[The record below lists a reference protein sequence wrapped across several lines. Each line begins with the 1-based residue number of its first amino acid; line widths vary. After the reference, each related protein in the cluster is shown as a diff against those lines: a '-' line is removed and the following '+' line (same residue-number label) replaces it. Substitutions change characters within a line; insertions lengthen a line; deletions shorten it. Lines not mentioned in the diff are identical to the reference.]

1 MLFNSPI
8 FIYLFLPFVV
18 LAGNALRTRFEN
30 KSYFIVFLSIASI
43 FFYGYTEYKW
53 TFIILFSI
61 MFNYMLARHFID
73 SANSALRKPMMIFGV
88 AVNLALLG
96 YFKYTDFLLANV
108 NELFGTSL
116 PFLGI
121 VLPIGISFYTFQQIA
136 FLVDAY
142 RAKVTHFTFR
152 RYLFFITFFPQLIAG
167 PIVHHAEILPQLA
180 RRWRSDLTSDIALG
194 LFIFLIGLT
203 KKALLADSFAGIAT
217 PIFDSADGGAV
228 LTTQEAWVGALAY
241 ALQIYFD
248 FSGYSDMAIGIARMF
263 GLRLPIN
270 FNSPYKSVG
279 IIDFWRRWH
288 ITLSRF
294 LRDYLYI
301 PLGGNRSGRVR
312 RYLNLLITML
322 LGGIW
327 HGAGWGFVIWGFLH
341 GAFLMIQHGLR
352 SAFGRSETRL
362 PRPFLRGLG
371 WALTLLAVILAWVP
385 FRAVS
390 LDGLTGMW
398 GAMAGLSAG
407 AEILTLEDDFFAW
420 IAAGLMIV
428 TLLPNS
434 QEIVERLFGYR
445 IGTSMPARAPVP
457 ASQAYSAAPKPRQA
471 TTSDGAN
478 DRPESLPNLV
488 RPAKS
493 RLALQIGLA
502 ACLGFGA
509 VAGIA
514 LNNQITEFIY
524 FQF

>member
-301 PLGGNRSGRVR
+301 PLGGNRGSSFATYRGAALSQPSDHHAAR
-312 RYLNLLITML
+312 RHLAWRRL
-322 LGGIW
+322 
-327 HGAGWGFVIWGFLH
+327 
-341 GAFLMIQHGLR
+341 GLR
-352 SAFGRSETRL
+352 HLGL
-362 PRPFLRGLG
+362 PARGLPDDRARPSFG
-371 WALTLLAVILAWVP
+371 VRSLGNTPAPAVPQRPWLGVDLACCHPRLGALPCGLAG
-385 FRAVS
+385 R
-390 LDGLTGMW
+390 LDGDVG
-398 GAMAGLSAG
+398 GDGG
-407 AEILTLEDDFFAW
+407 AECGRRD
-420 IAAGLMIV
+420 
-428 TLLPNS
+428 PH
-434 QEIVERLFGYR
+434 
-445 IGTSMPARAPVP
+445 
-457 ASQAYSAAPKPRQA
+457 PR
-471 TTSDGAN
+471 G
-478 DRPESLPNLV
+478 
-488 RPAKS
+488 
-493 RLALQIGLA
+493 
-502 ACLGFGA
+502 
-509 VAGIA
+509 
-514 LNNQITEFIY
+514 
-524 FQF
+524 

>member
-8 FIYLFLPFVV
+8 FIYLFLPVVV
-18 LAGNALRTRFEN
+18 LVGNALRTRFDD
-30 KSYFIVFLSIASI
+30 KSYFIVFLSIASL
-43 FFYGYTEYKW
+43 FFYGYTEFKW

-61 MFNYMLARHFID
+61 LFNYALARNFLD
-73 SANSALRKPMMIFGV
+73 TPGSALRKPMMIFGV

-96 YFKYTDFLLANV
+96 YFKYTDFLIANV
-108 NELFGTSL
+108 NDLLGTSL
-116 PFLGI
+116 PILGI

-142 RAKVTHFTFR
+142 RGQVTDFTFR

-180 RRWRSDLTSDIALG
+180 KRWRIDLTSDLALG
-194 LFIFLIGLT
+194 LFIFMIGLA

-217 PIFDSADGGAV
+217 PIFDSADGGAA
-228 LTTQEAWVGALAY
+228 LTAKEAWVGALAY
-241 ALQIYFD
+241 TFQIYFD

-270 FNSPYKSVG
+270 FASPYKSVG

-301 PLGGNRSGRVR
+301 PLGGNRSGRIR

-341 GAFLMIQHGLR
+341 GTFLMIEHGFRTLFAR
-352 SAFGRSETRL
+352 APL
-362 PRPFLRGLG
+362 PLPHPLVCGLG
-371 WALTLLAVILAWVP
+371 WAVTFLAVVLAWVP
-385 FRAVS
+385 FRAVT
-390 LDGLTGMW
+390 LDGMIGMW
-398 GAMAGLSAG
+398 GAMAGLSVG
-407 AEILTLEDDFFAW
+407 SEILTLEDEFFAW
-420 IAAGLMIV
+420 VAAGLVLV

-434 QEIVERLFGYR
+434 QEIVERLFGYK
-445 IGTSMPARAPVP
+445 IGTSLPPRRPTPAQDASPAGQEMPAGTMATPEGT
-457 ASQAYSAAPKPRQA
+457 AELAAP
-471 TTSDGAN
+471 GA
-478 DRPESLPNLV
+478 L
-488 RPAKS
+488 
-493 RLALQIGLA
+493 RLALQVGLA
-502 ACLGFGA
+502 ACLGFA
-509 VAGIA
+509 AIAGIA
-514 LNNQITEFIY
+514 LNNEITEFIY

>member
-1 MLFNSPI
+1 
-8 FIYLFLPFVV
+8 
-18 LAGNALRTRFEN
+18 
-30 KSYFIVFLSIASI
+30 
-43 FFYGYTEYKW
+43 
-53 TFIILFSI
+53 
-61 MFNYMLARHFID
+61 
-73 SANSALRKPMMIFGV
+73 
-88 AVNLALLG
+88 LALLG
-96 YFKYTDFLLANV
+96 YFKYTDFLIANV
-108 NELFGTSL
+108 NELLGTSL
-116 PFLGI
+116 PILGI

-142 RAKVTHFTFR
+142 RGQVTDFTFK

-180 RRWRSDLTSDIALG
+180 KRWRIDLTSDLALG

-228 LTTQEAWVGALAY
+228 LTAQEAWVGALAY
-241 ALQIYFD
+241 TFQIYFD

-270 FNSPYKSVG
+270 FASPYKSVG
-279 IIDFWRRWH
+279 IIEFWRRWH

-341 GAFLMIQHGLR
+341 GAFLMIEHGFRALF
-352 SAFGRSETRL
+352 AKTPVPL
-362 PRPFLRGLG
+362 PRPLLRGLG
-371 WALTLLAVILAWVP
+371 WGLTFLAVILAWVP
-385 FRAVS
+385 FRAVT
-390 LDGLTGMW
+390 LDGVTGMW
-398 GAMAGLSAG
+398 GAMAGLSVG
-407 AEILTLEDDFFAW
+407 TEILTLEDEFFAW
-420 IAAGLMIV
+420 IAAGLVLV

-445 IGTSMPARAPVP
+445 IGTSMPARRPAVAKDSSLEGQDVP
-457 ASQAYSAAPKPRQA
+457 AGTIATPGGAAELAAP
-471 TTSDGAN
+471 GA
-478 DRPESLPNLV
+478 L
-488 RPAKS
+488 
-493 RLALQIGLA
+493 RLALQVGLA
-502 ACLGFGA
+502 ACLGFA
-509 VAGIA
+509 AIAGIA